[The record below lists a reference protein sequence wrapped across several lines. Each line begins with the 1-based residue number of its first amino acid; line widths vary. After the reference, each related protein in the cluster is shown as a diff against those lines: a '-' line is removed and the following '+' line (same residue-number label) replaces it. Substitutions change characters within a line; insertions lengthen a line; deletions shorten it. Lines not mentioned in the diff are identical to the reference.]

1 MPVNLSD
8 FSNEELLALLGIESG
23 MEDVFRNYNMTD
35 EQKREFLLEK
45 AKEKNQKYYWQGFIH
60 SLKGKYR
67 RKKIMTLEQ
76 QNELKLYTMTIKN
89 RLECIGKSIMENHST
104 TKSAVED
111 LQSIRAK
118 TDYMINN
125 LMGVKHDWRED

>member
-45 AKEKNQKYYWQGFIH
+45 AKEKNQKYYWQGFIY

-67 RKKIMTLEQ
+67 RKK
-76 QNELKLYTMTIKN
+76 KLW
-89 RLECIGKSIMENHST
+89 L
-104 TKSAVED
+104 
-111 LQSIRAK
+111 
-118 TDYMINN
+118 
-125 LMGVKHDWRED
+125 